1 MKDSVLRFSRT
12 GEDFVLKIHS
22 SELFIKREDR
32 IFFSQ
37 GTKIRKLLGIY
48 KSLESK
54 FRSGEIR
61 KVILQGNL
69 HSNAVLAGSLFFRF
83 VEVPTKIL
91 GYSRD
96 PKLISPASIISKRFS
111 ELELYPTRKEWERI
125 VEDTTNSLPSSQIL
139 IPEYLFTPEALQ
151 GLASLWNEIDPTR
164 YDRIVLDVGSGLT
177 WISAILWGKLPV
189 TGICLGIQKEKFLP
203 WMRSNLSSLRLSNV
217 NLPLETLIDP
227 KEKGKADFSYGK
239 KGNIWLERSKEY
251 QRRFGIY
258 LEPIY
263 AAKSIRIIESMMENR
278 ELEGRI
284 LYIYQGGIL
293 QGGITSISP

>member
-1 MKDSVLRFSRT
+1 MKDSVLRPRRT
-12 GEDFVLKIHS
+12 GVDSVLKVHS

-48 KSLESK
+48 KNLESK
-54 FRSGEIR
+54 LRSGEIQ

-69 HSNAVLAGSLFFRF
+69 HSNAILAGSLFFKF

-96 PKLISPASIISKRFS
+96 PKLITPASIISKRFS
-111 ELELYPTRKEWERI
+111 EMELYPTRKEWGEV
-125 VEDTTNSLPSSQIL
+125 VEDTTKSLPPNEVL
-139 IPEYLFTPEALQ
+139 IPEYLFTTSALQ
-151 GLASLWNEIDPTR
+151 GLMSLWEEIDPMK
-164 YDRIVLDVGSGLT
+164 YDRIILDVGSGLT
-177 WISAILWGKLPV
+177 WISSILWGKLPM
-189 TGICLGIQKEKFLP
+189 TGICLGMEKEKFIP
-203 WMRSNLSSLRLSNV
+203 WIKLRLSSLRLPNID
-217 NLPLETLIDP
+217 LPWESLIDP
-227 KEKGKADFSYGK
+227 REKIEGDFSYGK
-239 KGNIWLERSKEY
+239 KGNIWLEKSSEY
-251 QRRFGIY
+251 QKRFGIY

-263 AAKSIRIIESMMENR
+263 AAKSISMIESMMKKR

-293 QGGITSISP
+293 QGGVSSIL

>member
-1 MKDSVLRFSRT
+1 MKNSVLRPRRTGVDSVLK
-12 GEDFVLKIHS
+12 VHS

-54 FRSGEIR
+54 LRSGEIQ
-61 KVILQGNL
+61 KIILQGNL
-69 HSNAVLAGSLFFRF
+69 HSNAILAGSLFFRF

-96 PKLISPASIISKRFS
+96 PELITPASIISKRFS
-111 ELELYPTRKEWERI
+111 ELELVLTRKEWEKS
-125 VEDTTNSLPSSQIL
+125 VEDTTKSLPSNEFL
-139 IPEYLFTPEALQ
+139 IPEYLFTSFALE
-151 GLASLWNEIDPTR
+151 GLSSLWEEIDPTH
-164 YDRIVLDVGSGLT
+164 YDRVVLDVGSGLT
-177 WISAILWGKLPV
+177 WISGNLWGKLPI
-189 TGICLGIQKEKFLP
+189 TGICLGIQKEKFEP
-203 WMRSNLSSLRLSNV
+203 WIGSYLSSLRLPILD
-217 NLPLETLIDP
+217 LPYENLIDP
-227 KEKGKADFSYGK
+227 KEKLEADFSYGK
-239 KGNIWLERSKEY
+239 KGNFWLEKSKEY
-251 QRRFGIY
+251 QKRFGIY

-263 AAKSIRIIESMMENR
+263 AAKSVSIIESMMEKK

-293 QGGITSISP
+293 QGGTSSIL

>member
-1 MKDSVLRFSRT
+1 MKDSVLRPRRT
-12 GEDFVLKIHS
+12 GVESVLKVHS

-48 KSLESK
+48 NSLESK
-54 FRSGEIR
+54 FRAGEIQ

-69 HSNAVLAGSLFFRF
+69 HSNAILAGSLFFRS

-96 PKLISPASIISKRFS
+96 PKLITPASIISKRFS
-111 ELELYPTRKEWERI
+111 EQELYPTRKEWGKA
-125 VEDTTNSLPSSQIL
+125 VEDTTKSLPSNQIL
-139 IPEYLFTPEALQ
+139 IPEYLFTSSTLQ
-151 GLASLWNEIDPTR
+151 GLDSLWEEIDPTQ
-164 YDRIVLDVGSGLT
+164 YDQVVLDVGSGLT

-189 TGICLGIQKEKFLP
+189 TGICLGIQKEKFAN
-203 WMRSNLSSLRLSNV
+203 WMESNLSSLLLQNID
-217 NLPLETLIDP
+217 LPYENLIDP
-227 KEKGKADFSYGK
+227 KEKLEGDFSFGN
-239 KGNIWLERSKEY
+239 KGNFWLEKSKEY
-251 QRRFGIY
+251 QKRFGIY
-258 LEPIY
+258 FEPIY
-263 AAKSIRIIESMMENR
+263 AAKSISIIESMMERR

-293 QGGITSISP
+293 QGGISSIL

>member
-1 MKDSVLRFSRT
+1 MKDSVLRPRRT
-12 GEDFVLKIHS
+12 EVDYVLKVHS
-22 SELFIKREDR
+22 SELFIKREDK

-37 GTKIRKLLGIY
+37 GTKIRKLVGIY
-48 KSLESK
+48 KNLESK
-54 FRSGEIR
+54 FQSGEIQ

-69 HSNAVLAGSLFFRF
+69 HSNAILAGSLFFRF

-96 PKLISPASIISKRFS
+96 PALVTPASIISKRFS
-111 ELELYPTRKEWERI
+111 ELELVPTRKEWEKI
-125 VEDTTNSLPSSQIL
+125 VEDTTKFHPPNQVL
-139 IPEYLFTPEALQ
+139 IPEYLFTLSALQ
-151 GLASLWNEIDPTR
+151 GLASLWEEIDPTK

-189 TGICLGIQKEKFLP
+189 TGISLGIHKEKFVT
-203 WMRSNLSSLRLSNV
+203 WIGSHLSSLRLSNLD
-217 NLPLETLIDP
+217 LPFESLIDP
-227 KEKGKADFSYGK
+227 KEKLTADFSYGK
-239 KGNIWLERSKEY
+239 KGKFWLERSKEY
-251 QRRFGIY
+251 QRKFGIY

-263 AAKSIRIIESMMENR
+263 AAKSISIIESMMEKG

-293 QGGITSISP
+293 QGGITSI

>member
-1 MKDSVLRFSRT
+1 MKDSVLRPRRT
-12 GEDFVLKIHS
+12 RVESVLKVHS

-37 GTKIRKLLGIY
+37 GTKIRKLQGIY
-48 KSLESK
+48 NSLESK
-54 FRSGEIR
+54 FRAGEIQ

-69 HSNAVLAGSLFFRF
+69 HSNAILAGSLFFRF

-91 GYSRD
+91 GYSRN
-96 PKLISPASIISKRFS
+96 PGLITPASIISKRFS
-111 ELELYPTRKEWERI
+111 ELELYPTRKEWEKA
-125 VEDTTNSLPSSQIL
+125 VEDTTKFPLSNEFLV
-139 IPEYLFTPEALQ
+139 PEYLFTSSALE
-151 GLASLWNEIDPTR
+151 GLSSLWEEIDTTQ

-189 TGICLGIQKEKFLP
+189 TGICLGIQKQKFLP
-203 WMRSNLSSLRLSNV
+203 WLGAHISSLRLPQMDFSSEN
-217 NLPLETLIDP
+217 LIDP
-227 KEKGKADFSYGK
+227 KEKLEGDFSYGK
-239 KGNIWLERSKEY
+239 KGKFWLERSKEY
-251 QRRFGIY
+251 QKRFGLY

-263 AAKSIRIIESMMENR
+263 AAKSIRIIEYMMNQR

-293 QGGITSISP
+293 QSGITSI

>member
-1 MKDSVLRFSRT
+1 MKDSVLRPRRT
-12 GEDFVLKIHS
+12 GVDSVLKVHS

-48 KSLESK
+48 RSLESK
-54 FRSGEIR
+54 LRSGEIQNI
-61 KVILQGNL
+61 ILQGNL
-69 HSNAVLAGSLFFRF
+69 HSNAILAGSLFFKF

-96 PKLISPASIISKRFS
+96 PKLITPASIISKRFS
-111 ELELYPTRKEWERI
+111 ELELYPTRKEWEKI
-125 VEDTTNSLPSSQIL
+125 VEDTTKSLLPNEFL
-139 IPEYLFTPEALQ
+139 IPEYLFTSSALQ
-151 GLASLWNEIDPTR
+151 GLNSLWDEIDPTH
-164 YDRIVLDVGSGLT
+164 YDHVVLDVGSGLT
-177 WISAILWGKLPV
+177 WISGILWGKLPI
-189 TGICLGIQKEKFLP
+189 TGICLGLQKERFGHWLG
-203 WMRSNLSSLRLSNV
+203 SNLSSLRLQSIDFPWAN
-217 NLPLETLIDP
+217 LIDP
-227 KEKGKADFSYGK
+227 KEKLKVDFSYGN

-251 QRRFGIY
+251 QKRFGIY

-263 AAKSIRIIESMMENR
+263 ASKSISIIESMMENK

-293 QGGITSISP
+293 QGGISSIL

>member
-1 MKDSVLRFSRT
+1 MKDSVLRPRRT
-12 GEDFVLKIHS
+12 RVESVLKVHS

-37 GTKIRKLLGIY
+37 GTKIRKLQGIY
-48 KSLESK
+48 NSLESK
-54 FRSGEIR
+54 FRAGEIQ

-69 HSNAVLAGSLFFRF
+69 HSNAILAGSLFFRF

-96 PKLISPASIISKRFS
+96 PGLITPASIISKRFS
-111 ELELYPTRKEWERI
+111 ELELYPTRKEWEKA
-125 VEDTTNSLPSSQIL
+125 VEDTTKFPLSNEFLV
-139 IPEYLFTPEALQ
+139 PEYLFTSSALE
-151 GLASLWNEIDPTR
+151 GLSSLWEEIDTTQ

-189 TGICLGIQKEKFLP
+189 TGICLGIQKQKFLP
-203 WMRSNLSSLRLSNV
+203 WLGAHISSLRLPQMDFYSEN
-217 NLPLETLIDP
+217 LIDP
-227 KEKGKADFSYGK
+227 KEKLEGDFSYGK
-239 KGNIWLERSKEY
+239 KGKFWLERSKEY
-251 QRRFGIY
+251 QKRFGLY

-263 AAKSIRIIESMMENR
+263 AAKSIRIIEYMMNQR

-293 QGGITSISP
+293 QSGIASI